1 MLMLFLFFNIVLSV
15 FVVVLFVISF
25 CFNLKLFFVWII
37 QHCNQLD
44 KFCNSELAEFFQRNF
59 PILTVSFGDLHNK
72 LSQMINLPT
81 NYPSGCIY
89 TISTIVNTVHKYLFW
104 FTIVWLR
111 SNLHMFMNER
121 RKKIKNETKNK
132 LKIHLQCEY

>member
-1 MLMLFLFFNIVLSV
+1 MLMLFFFFNIVLSV

-44 KFCNSELAEFFQRNF
+44 KFYNSELAEFFQRNF

-89 TISTIVNTVHKYLFW
+89 TISTIVNTSICSGSLLCGCEAICICLW
-104 FTIVWLR
+104 TR
-111 SNLHMFMNER
+111 GE
-121 RKKIKNETKNK
+121 KIKNETKNK